1 MSMPEGLMLTVAG
14 LVGGVLPDID
24 LKQSQPSRTLFS
36 GLGTVSALA
45 WLFASI
51 NHFTALELWLGAI
64 AVYLLVRF
72 PLWRLF
78 HAVTTHRGVLH
89 SVSAAVMAGVLMSAV
104 AWRLLQTSEL
114 QSWLLGTFMTLGY
127 IVHLALDELYSVDFT
142 GVRVRRSFGSA
153 LKIIDL
159 HRLPASCLLIFIAL
173 VAWFWTAPYQVAISQ
188 WQERYTHWRPALL
201 PDWLW

>member
-1 MSMPEGLMLTVAG
+1 
-14 LVGGVLPDID
+14 
-24 LKQSQPSRTLFS
+24 
-36 GLGTVSALA
+36 
-45 WLFASI
+45 
-51 NHFTALELWLGAI
+51 
-64 AVYLLVRF
+64 
-72 PLWRLF
+72 
-78 HAVTTHRGVLH
+78 
-89 SVSAAVMAGVLMSAV
+89 MSAV